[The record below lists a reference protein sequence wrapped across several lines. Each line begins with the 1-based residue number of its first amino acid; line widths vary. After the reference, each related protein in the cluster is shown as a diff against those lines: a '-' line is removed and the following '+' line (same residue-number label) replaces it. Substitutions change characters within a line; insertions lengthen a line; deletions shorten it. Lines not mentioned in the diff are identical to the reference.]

1 MHTSTI
7 ISFLFIT
14 QEIGD
19 HIVILVGMLDNLE
32 KTCEAVA
39 GFWTNQ
45 AENFDSQGAKM
56 NPLLLRAMKDVTVKK
71 SISFWTEAKG
81 EMDRYVQTISVV
93 DGCFNF
99 VTSTKQSS
107 IRSIKLPTLELTL
120 QIPSNI
126 RMY

>member
-1 MHTSTI
+1 
-7 ISFLFIT
+7 
-14 QEIGD
+14 
-19 HIVILVGMLDNLE
+19 MLDNLE

-81 EMDRYVQTISVV
+81 EMDHYAQTISVV
-93 DGCFNF
+93 DRCFNF
-99 VTSTKQSS
+99 VTSKKQSS